1 MVYRYIESELM
12 TTFRSPPTDHIDSK
26 LITQIAQDYTQTHHA
41 FAELY
46 RRHIDRVYRYL
57 MARTGNV
64 QDAQDLTS
72 QTFMAAL
79 EGISNYRG
87 DASFAAWVL
96 GIAQRKTADHYR
108 RHYAQGVPI
117 ALEDVEQ
124 LAQASPTPDEL
135 VSHQLQTERMLLAVR
150 ALAPERAEAITLHT
164 FAELSVTEV
173 AQVMNKSEAAVRMLI
188 HRSLND
194 LRTRLV
200 EKE

>member
-1 MVYRYIESELM
+1 M
-12 TTFRSPPTDHIDSK
+12 TTFRSPPTDLIDAD
-26 LITQIAQDYTQTHHA
+26 LIHQAAQADVQTHHA

-46 RRHIDRVYRYL
+46 RRHVDRVYRYL

-72 QTFMAAL
+72 QTFVAAL

-108 RHYAQGVPI
+108 RHYAQGFPI
-117 ALEDVEQ
+117 ALEEVEQ
-124 LAQASPTPDEL
+124 LAQASPTPDDV
-135 VSHQLQTERMLLAVR
+135 VSHHLQTERMLLAVR
-150 ALAPERAEAITLHT
+150 ALAPDRAEAITLHT
-164 FAELSVTEV
+164 FGELSMAEV
-173 AQVMNKSEAAVRMLI
+173 AEVMQKSEAAVRMLI
-188 HRSLND
+188 HRALSD

-200 EKE
+200 EKEAVDG